1 MRKRRSLRN
10 AQVITVLVMAA
21 FLGLI
26 GRLVFISTHDGE
38 ALLSRA
44 NRQHRSVI
52 PIRSRRGKIADSR
65 GFIFATTVL
74 RRSVFADP
82 KIIPD
87 KQEAARRVAAILG
100 LDAVELGDDLVA
112 AGDRRFFVIQ
122 RGVTEAQ
129 AGRIR
134 QSGIHGL
141 GVFDEPARSYPMNGI
156 AASIIGFVSPDGVG
170 VTGLERQCDE
180 WLRGENGHKTI
191 IRDAGRKA
199 FWLADHGYRP
209 SRDGLHL
216 ILTLDAEIQ
225 AIVEHEL
232 MSAVGEYDAESGFA
246 IAMQPKTGA
255 ILAMVNVPG
264 FDPGRYRDYDPERY
278 RNRTI
283 TDPFE
288 PGSTFKPVI
297 AAAALAENVVRLD
310 EVIDCEGG
318 LWTVGTR
325 RLHDHHPYGKLSFVD
340 VLVKSSNI
348 GMAKIGTRLGK
359 ERLYAYVKQFGFG
372 EKTGIDLQAEDRG
385 ILRPLDRWDDYS
397 VTSVPMGQ
405 EIAVTAVQLVRA
417 FCVFA
422 NGGMLVQ
429 PHVLRAVLAADGRI
443 VNDFSNPPPV
453 GRAISEEIAETIKN
467 KILLRV
473 VSSGNSRAKLS
484 NYQVFG
490 KTGTAQIPKR
500 GGGGYERDAYVGSFV
515 GGAPA
520 RNPQVMVLVSVRR
533 PDRSLGYYGGTVAAP
548 AARRILARTLAYLQI
563 PPDDP
568 PASVNAGQAT
578 WPVD

>member
-1 MRKRRSLRN
+1 M
-10 AQVITVLVMAA
+10 TVVVMAA
-21 FLGLI
+21 FVGLI
-26 GRLVFISTHDGE
+26 GRLVFISAHDGE

-44 NRQHRSVI
+44 DRQHRSVI
-52 PIRSRRGKIADSR
+52 PIRSRRGKIADCR

-87 KQEAARRVAAILG
+87 KQEAARRVASILG
-100 LDAVELGDDLVA
+100 LDAVELGDDLLA

-122 RGVTEAQ
+122 RGVTEEQ
-129 AGRIR
+129 AERITE
-134 QSGIHGL
+134 SGIYGL

-156 AASIIGFVSPDGVG
+156 AASVIGFVSPDGVG

-180 WLRGENGHKTI
+180 WLRGENGVKTI

-199 FWLADHGYRP
+199 FWLADGGYRP

-216 ILTLDAEIQ
+216 VLTIDAEIQ
-225 AIVEHEL
+225 TIVENEL

-246 IAMQPKTGA
+246 VAMQPKTGA

-264 FDPGRYRDYDPERY
+264 FDPDRYREYDPERY

-288 PGSTFKPVI
+288 PGSTLKPII
-297 AAAALAENVVRLD
+297 AAGALAEKVVKLD
-310 EVIDCEGG
+310 EVIDCERG
-318 LWTVGTR
+318 LWKIDTR
-325 RLHDHHPYGKLSFVD
+325 LLHDHHPYGNLSFVD

-348 GMAKIGTRLGK
+348 GMAKIGIRLG
-359 ERLYAYVKQFGFG
+359 EARLYEYVKRFGFG
-372 EKTGIDLQAEDRG
+372 EKTGIDLQAEDGG
-385 ILRPLDRWDDYS
+385 ILRPLERWDDYS

-405 EIAVTAVQLVRA
+405 EIGVTALQLVRA

-443 VNDFSNPPPV
+443 MNDFSNPPPV
-453 GRAISEEIAETIKN
+453 GRAISEEIAETVKN

-473 VSSGNSRAKLS
+473 VSSGNSRAALS

-490 KTGTAQIPKR
+490 KTGTAQIPKK

-520 RNPQVMVLVSVRR
+520 RNPQVVVLVSLRR

-548 AARRILARTLAYLQI
+548 AARRILGRTLAYLQI

-568 PASVNAGQAT
+568 PATASTAQAS